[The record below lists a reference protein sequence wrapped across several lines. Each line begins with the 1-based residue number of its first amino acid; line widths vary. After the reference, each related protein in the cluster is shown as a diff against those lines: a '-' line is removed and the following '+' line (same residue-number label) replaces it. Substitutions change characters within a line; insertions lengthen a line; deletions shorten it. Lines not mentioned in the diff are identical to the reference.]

1 MYTPHN
7 NPNRPPNIGIG
18 ITFEGDG
25 IDPKSWTWKI
35 HVHANGQGTTIYS
48 KARGWQPL
56 LQNGQKS
63 HSFNGDNE
71 NLSTLKSVKIKMEKV
86 DGIDIMTTQGNYTN
100 NNTYDEKST
109 GLEPS
114 GVKSTKPTDVKS
126 TGLEQPTGL
135 EPTGVES
142 SSAQQSVQDMMAKK
156 TQSTFTWRFILWRA
170 LFVQNRA
177 AHIQLAE
184 SPENTAGAIC
194 IVLAMDVIVDLLLP
208 EATKDSLEAILLPPE
223 KDIF

>member
-1 MYTPHN
+1 
-7 NPNRPPNIGIG
+7 
-18 ITFEGDG
+18 
-25 IDPKSWTWKI
+25 
-35 HVHANGQGTTIYS
+35 
-48 KARGWQPL
+48 L

-86 DGIDIMTTQGNYTN
+86 DGIDVMTTQGNYTN

-109 GLEPS
+109 GLEQPS

-156 TQSTFTWRFILWRA
+156 TQSTFT
-170 LFVQNRA
+170 
-177 AHIQLAE
+177 
-184 SPENTAGAIC
+184 
-194 IVLAMDVIVDLLLP
+194 
-208 EATKDSLEAILLPPE
+208 
-223 KDIF
+223 